1 MFELTIKD
9 QVYQFNFGMGFMR
22 KINSELKQPVD
33 GLKNVEQNV
42 GLQFKIAGVI
52 DGDLEAL
59 VDVLFAANERQTPR
73 VTKALLDDYIDDPGT
88 DIDGLF
94 EDVLDFLRKANATKK
109 VMEKLDKAVADQK
122 AKEAANA

>member
-1 MFELTIKD
+1 MFELTIEDK
-9 QVYQFNFGMGFMR
+9 VYQFNFGMGFMR

-52 DGDLEAL
+52 DGDVEAL
-59 VDVLFAANERQTPR
+59 VDVLFAANERQNPR